1 VTAAIEQAP
10 GAVLELRGVRKHY
23 GSFTAVDALDLS
35 LRRHEFLTFLGPS
48 GSGKTTTLMM
58 VAGLQRPDAG
68 SIVLNGQPVD
78 RLPAYRRDIG
88 MVFQHYALFPHM
100 TVRRNISF
108 PLEMRR
114 LARGEADRLVADALR
129 LVGLMELG
137 DRLPRQLS
145 GGQQQRVALARALVY
160 SPALLLMDEP
170 LGALDKKL
178 REQLQ
183 IEIKRVHRER
193 RMSVL
198 YVTHDQEE
206 ALTMSDRIAVFNKGR
221 VEQVGTP
228 EELYERP
235 ATRFVAGF
243 IGETNFLSGRALAVD
258 DTMCQ
263 VEVMGMKLLAAA
275 RGAIAPGDAVD
286 VAIRPERIRISAATT
301 GGVGFTGDL
310 VEIIYL
316 GNARKYVVRL
326 PSGQECAALQD
337 ANSAET
343 SGLHRGAQAVLSWAV
358 EHATAF
364 PAADIAG

>member
-1 VTAAIEQAP
+1 MAAGKTVPE
-10 GAVLELRGVRKHY
+10 AVLELRGVRKHY
-23 GSFTAVDALDLS
+23 GNFTAVDSLDLS
-35 LRRHEFLTFLGPS
+35 LRTHEFLTFLGPS

-58 VAGLQRPDAG
+58 VAGLQSPDAG

-78 RLPAYRRDIG
+78 RLPSYRRDIG

-100 TVRRNISF
+100 TVRRNVSF

-114 LARGEADRLVADALR
+114 LARAESDRLVADALD
-129 LVGLMELG
+129 LVGLSELG

-145 GGQQQRVALARALVY
+145 GGQQQRVALARAMVY

-178 REQLQ
+178 REQMQ

-206 ALTMSDRIAVFNKGR
+206 ALTMSDRIAVFNKGK
-221 VEQVGTP
+221 VEQIGTP
-228 EELYERP
+228 FELYERP

-243 IGETNFLSGRALAVD
+243 IGETNFLPGRALAVD
-258 DTMCQ
+258 DAICD
-263 VEVMGMKLLAAA
+263 VEVMGARLKATA
-275 RGAIAPGDAVD
+275 RGAITPGGEIVVAV
-286 VAIRPERIRISAATT
+286 RPERVRVSSAANGAT
-301 GGVGFTGDL
+301 GFAGEL
-310 VEIIYL
+310 VDIIYL

-326 PSGQECAALQD
+326 PGGRECVALQQ
-337 ANSAET
+337 ANSADT
-343 SGLHRGAQAVLSWAV
+343 SGLLPGGQVMLSFET
-358 EHATAF
+358 EHVTAF
-364 PAADIAG
+364 PA

>member
-1 VTAAIEQAP
+1 MVSRQQAP
-10 GAVLELRGVRKHY
+10 TAIPEAVLELRGVRKQY
-23 GSFTAVDALDLS
+23 GSHTAVDSLDLS
-35 LRRHEFLTFLGPS
+35 LRTHEFLTFLGPS

-58 VAGLQRPDAG
+58 VVGLQRPDAG
-68 SIVLNGQPVD
+68 SIVLNGKPVD
-78 RLPAYRRDIG
+78 RLPSHKRDIG

-100 TVRRNISF
+100 TVRRNVLF

-114 LARGEADRLVADALR
+114 LDRAEADRLVADALR
-129 LVGLMELG
+129 LVGLADLG

-145 GGQQQRVALARALVY
+145 GGQQQRVALARAMVY

-178 REQLQ
+178 REQMQL
-183 IEIKRVHRER
+183 EIKRVHRER
-193 RMSVL
+193 QMSVL

-228 EELYERP
+228 EDLYERP

-243 IGETNFLSGRALAVD
+243 IGETNFLAGRVLETDDAACLVD
-258 DTMCQ
+258 
-263 VEVMGMKLLAAA
+263 VMGVRLRAMT
-275 RGAIAPGDAVD
+275 RGAIVPGAEIVIAV
-286 VAIRPERIRISAATT
+286 RPERIRLSTPNAGAA
-301 GGVGFTGDL
+301 GFSGEL
-310 VEIIYL
+310 VDVVYL

-326 PSGQECAALQD
+326 PGGQECYVLQHAEAAE
-337 ANSAET
+337 A
-343 SGLHRGAQAVLSWAV
+343 SGLHPGGTVVLSWAA

-364 PAADIAG
+364 PA

>member
-1 VTAAIEQAP
+1 MTPTAQAP
-10 GAVLELRGVRKHY
+10 DPVLELRAVRKRY
-23 GSFTAVDALDLS
+23 GATTAVDSLDLS

-58 VAGLQRPDAG
+58 VAGLAQPDAG

-78 RLPAYRRDIG
+78 RLPPYRRDIG

-100 TVRRNISF
+100 TARRNVAF

-114 LARGEADRLVADALR
+114 LSRSETDRKVTDALR
-129 LVGLMELG
+129 LVGLADLG

-160 SPALLLMDEP
+160 GPALLLMDEP

-178 REQLQ
+178 REQMQL
-183 IEIKRVHRER
+183 EIKRVHRER
-193 RMSVL
+193 KISVL

-206 ALTMSDRIAVFNKGR
+206 ALTMSDRIAVFNHGR

-235 ATRFVAGF
+235 ATRFVAAF
-243 IGETNFLSGRALAVD
+243 IGETNFFPGTVSSITNLS
-258 DTMCQ
+258 CQ
-263 VEVMGMKLLAAA
+263 IDIAGIPLAATMREPLA
-275 RGAIAPGDAVD
+275 QGAAVV
-286 VAIRPERIRISAATT
+286 VAVRPERILLAA
-301 GGVGFTGDL
+301 GHAAADGFAGKLAD
-310 VEIIYL
+310 IIYL

-326 PSGQECAALQD
+326 AGGQECFVLQQ
-337 ANSAET
+337 ANSAEA
-343 SGLHRGAQAVLSWAV
+343 SGLSIGSTVSLSWNPG
-358 EHATAF
+358 HATAF
-364 PAADIAG
+364 PA

>member
-1 VTAAIEQAP
+1 MTIT
-10 GAVLELRGVRKHY
+10 LELRGITKRFGDHI
-23 GSFTAVDALDLS
+23 AVDGLDLS
-35 LRRHEFLTFLGPS
+35 LRTHEFLTFLGPS

-58 VAGLQRPDAG
+58 VAGLQQPDAG
-68 SIVLNGQPVD
+68 SILLNGRPVHS
-78 RLPAYRRDIG
+78 LPSYRRDIG

-100 TVRRNISF
+100 TVRRNVAF

-114 LARGEADRLVADALR
+114 TRPAEAQTLVDNALR
-129 LVGLMELG
+129 VVGLQDFA

-145 GGQQQRVALARALVY
+145 GGQQQRVALARAMVY

-206 ALTMSDRIAVFNKGR
+206 ALTMSDRIAVFNNGR
-221 VEQVGTP
+221 IEQIGTP
-228 EELYERP
+228 EELYETP

-243 IGETNFLSGRALAVD
+243 IGETNFLPGRVLGGSGAI
-258 DTMCQ
+258 CQ
-263 VEVMGMKLLAAA
+263 VDVMGVSIQASAHSTLSV
-275 RGAIAPGDAVD
+275 GDKVVVAV
-286 VAIRPERIRISAATT
+286 RPERVSLMASGSGLRGEISD
-301 GGVGFTGDL
+301 V
-310 VEIIYL
+310 IYI

-326 PSGQECAALQD
+326 AGDHECIALRHVEPTT
-337 ANSAET
+337 APMSEAGVE
-343 SGLHRGAQAVLSWAV
+343 AVLSWEAR
-358 EHATAF
+358 HAIAF
-364 PAADIAG
+364 PA